1 MNGFL
6 RLLLIVLVS
15 GSMIRCATG
24 EGDFQSEGGV
34 SDSDFAQFD
43 APAEPQA
50 TPDEAIPE
58 EAPEAAPQA
67 SEQPAPPS
75 EGDPLDQEFAIAEE
89 TAPAEPA
96 QAEPTAPPADELA
109 LEDEF
114 SQFDQAPAEEAPV
127 AVAPA
132 VEEAPPV
139 DEPIPAPL
147 DEPVPPPA
155 IAEEAPPAADDAPLT
170 LDEPLPSEPLVAQ
183 TEEEFPPPAVDLPP
197 DPAPEPAPVA
207 DTEQQPP
214 PEIPS
219 SDGPVMEVAAEKVD
233 IKNIRYKPNDRGGTV
248 SIEASGPVTFSTR
261 KNPDT
266 NQLVVEIPNASL
278 PKRLKRPF
286 NTKDMRGGI
295 GSVDAYQ
302 NSGSTTA
309 RIVIQ
314 LRKGAEDPIVQ
325 AEGNS
330 ILVVEGSGASGE
342 AKLADGQS
350 AEGAVDDGTG
360 EESEATAQSRIL
372 STQSLDEFLA
382 GSTQFFGKK
391 ISVETTD
398 MDIRDVI
405 KLISEE
411 SGINL
416 VLSEDV
422 KGTVNVKLRQ
432 VPWDQALVVIMKMKK
447 LGYTRAGN
455 ILRITS
461 LAELKAEEDE
471 SVRQNNAKKAQVALK
486 VRVVPVSY
494 AKIDD
499 IVTQIKAFLSDRGK
513 VVGDNRTSSLV
524 ISDLDENIERA
535 IKLIGSIDVPP
546 LQVLI
551 EGKVVEASDNFQRSM
566 GINWSAPGRPSAFG
580 KSSRGDIKTLTSVT
594 QSTASGGGTFGVNFQ
609 MGTLDLLGDLN
620 ASLSLLESQDMV
632 KVLSSPRIV
641 TLHNEPAE
649 INQVTQIP
657 IVTSTLT
664 SGGPPQQSVSFKDVK
679 LKLGVTPQIT
689 NDAAVIM
696 GVDVVRE
703 FLGGTQDKETGAV
716 PINSRTAKTK
726 VMVKNGQTAVIGG
739 IYQSDSQ
746 IGESRVPWLADIP
759 LFGWLFKSKDTK
771 NQKNEL
777 LIFLTPRILGQA
789 DSQTIP
795 SSEGE
800 LQ

>member
-6 RLLLIVLVS
+6 RLMMIIVLA
-15 GSMIRCATG
+15 GGMLRCATG
-24 EGDFQSEGGV
+24 DGEFQSSDGAI

-43 APAEPQA
+43 APNEPQA
-50 TPDEAIPE
+50 TPDQEPAD
-58 EAPEAAPQA
+58 EAPQALGEEAAP
-67 SEQPAPPS
+67 S
-75 EGDPLDQEFAIAEE
+75 DPMDQEFSAADQVATNDDQAPLEAEA
-89 TAPAEPA
+89 APG
-96 QAEPTAPPADELA
+96 DEQA

-114 SQFDQAPAEEAPV
+114 SQFDQSPEEAAPMEEVPAPMV
-127 AVAPA
+127 ADQDVPSPD
-132 VEEAPPV
+132 EAPLS
-139 DEPIPAPL
+139 L
-147 DEPVPPPA
+147 DEP
-155 IAEEAPPAADDAPLT
+155 AADEQAFNDQAFE
-170 LDEPLPSEPLVAQ
+170 EPAPSEPLVAQ

-197 DPAPEPAPVA
+197 DPAPEPMPMVEAEPQQEEAPPQEEQGMAMESEGASSVVA
-207 DTEQQPP
+207 IQ
-214 PEIPS
+214 
-219 SDGPVMEVAAEKVD
+219 
-233 IKNIRYKPNDRGGTV
+233 NIRYKPNDSGGTV
-248 SIEASGPVTFSTR
+248 TIEANGPLNFSTR

-266 NQLVVEIPNASL
+266 NQLVVEIPNSNL

-302 NSGSTTA
+302 NKGSTTA

-314 LRKGAEDPIVQ
+314 LRKGVDDPVVQ

-330 ILVVEGSGASGE
+330 ILVVEGGGA
-342 AKLADGQS
+342 ADQQM
-350 AEGAVDDGTG
+350 AEGQGSQEEMGSEEKLDGD
-360 EESEATAQSRIL
+360 AMAQSRIL

-422 KGTVNVKLRQ
+422 KGTINVKLRQ

-499 IVTQIKAFLSDRGK
+499 MVGQLKPFLSDRGK
-513 VVGDNRTSSLV
+513 VVGDNRTSSIV
-524 ISDLDENIERA
+524 ISDLDENIDRA
-535 IKLIGSIDVPP
+535 MKLITSIDVPP

-551 EGKVVEASDNFQRSM
+551 EGKVVEASDNFQRAI
-566 GINWSAPGRPSAFG
+566 GINWSGSGRPQLWG
-580 KSSRGDIKTLTSVT
+580 KNSRGGEMRSLASIT
-594 QSTASGGGTFGVNFQ
+594 QSTTNNAGGTLGISFQ
-609 MGTLDLLGDLN
+609 LGTLDVLGDLN
-620 ASLSLLESQDMV
+620 ASLSLLENQEMV

-641 TLHNEPAE
+641 TLHNEAAE
-649 INQVTQIP
+649 INQIQQIP
-657 IVTSTLT
+657 IITTTVTN
-664 SGGPPQQSVSFKDVK
+664 GAPQKNVTFKDVK

-696 GVDVVRE
+696 GVDVTRE
-703 FLGGTQDKETGAV
+703 FLGGTQDTETGAV
-716 PINSRTAKTK
+716 PVNTRAAKTK

-746 IGESRVPWLADIP
+746 IGESKVPWLADIP
-759 LFGWLFKSKDTK
+759 LFGWLFKSRNTK

-795 SSEGE
+795 SSGE